1 MRTPE
6 YENQGDIGE
15 DEGVNYERAMEI
27 ALEQAHFSSK
37 ASGDVPVGAVV
48 LDEVGRLVGIG
59 SNRRELLSDPVGHAE
74 IVAIKSAARA
84 LGKWRL
90 DGCTL
95 VVTLEPC
102 AMCAGAIQQSRISR
116 VVFGAFDE
124 KAGAV
129 GSSIDIL
136 RDPRALQKVEV
147 VSGLMKE
154 ECARLLGDFFKE
166 RRA

>member
-1 MRTPE
+1 MK
-6 YENQGDIGE
+6 
-15 DEGVNYERAMEI
+15 YERAMEI
-27 ALEQAHFSSK
+27 SLEQARFSSK
-37 ASGDVPVGAVV
+37 ASGDIPVGAVV
-48 LDEVGRLVGIG
+48 LDEAGRLVGIG

-102 AMCAGAIQQSRISR
+102 AMCAGAIAQSRISR
-116 VVFGAFDE
+116 LVFGAFDE

-129 GSSIDIL
+129 GSLMDVL
-136 RDPRALQKVEV
+136 RDPRAPHKVEV
-147 VSGLMKE
+147 ISGVMKE
-154 ECARLLGDFFKE
+154 ECAFLMAEFFKE

>member
-1 MRTPE
+1 M
-6 YENQGDIGE
+6 NHQK
-15 DEGVNYERAMEI
+15 AMEI
-27 ALEQAHFSSK
+27 ALEQALFSSK

-48 LDEVGRLVGIG
+48 LDEIGRLVGIG

-102 AMCAGAIQQSRISR
+102 AMCAGAVAQSRISR
-116 VVFGAFDE
+116 LVFGAFDE

-129 GSSIDIL
+129 GSLMDVL

-147 VSGLMKE
+147 ISGVMQE
-154 ECARLLGDFFKE
+154 ECAKVLSDFFKE
-166 RRA
+166 RRV